1 MTWIKRVAL
10 VVLIGVFLAGCAG
23 QNPYTYQGATVG
35 GALGAGTGA
44 LIDDN
49 NRWRGAMIGGL
60 GGAALGGAVTEIS
73 RRAAEE
79 SMQRQSGQTA
89 QPYHT
94 DQYQSQY

>member
-1 MTWIKRVAL
+1 MIWIKRMI
-10 VVLIGVFLAGCAG
+10 VLTILAVFLAGCAG
-23 QNPYTYQGATVG
+23 QNPYTYQGAAVG
-35 GALGAGTGA
+35 GALGAGAGA

-79 SMQRQSGQTA
+79 SIQSRPGQASSPT
-89 QPYHT
+89 
-94 DQYQSQY
+94 YQSQYQR